1 MVRNPIAALA
11 GLATYNHDSGP
22 KNGKRYIKGGR
33 AKVREA
39 LYMAMQS
46 AFRFNPII
54 SSHYNKLISKN
65 KPHKVA
71 TIACMRKL
79 LIHLHFKLRNEFYL
93 KKNTVLLNQST

>member
-1 MVRNPIAALA
+1 MKEVKGVGPTVSSVLIAFLPELGSIDMGRNPIAALA

-46 AFRFNPII
+46 ACRFNPII
-54 SSHYNKLISKN
+54 SAHYNKLI
-65 KPHKVA
+65 
-71 TIACMRKL
+71 
-79 LIHLHFKLRNEFYL
+79 
-93 KKNTVLLNQST
+93 